1 MGGIS
6 FIIYDTKE
14 FSINNEFIKSFR
26 KMVHRGSESNFNIET
41 TIPINQ
47 NNLDQIKYTLT
58 RNDIANYKQLG
69 FIQGCHRMCIN
80 DLSCDASQPFEDPI
94 IHKVKK
100 YPELRTR
107 VHRKLFCNGEIYN
120 YKELLE
126 QEKFTERDLQSCS
139 DVEIILPL
147 YIKYGLEETIKKL
160 KGDYAFILTENL
172 KTYDLKSINIYA
184 VRDILGLKPL
194 YMIKHK
200 KYIFYMFVSELKGIP
215 NYILNDSNYELCE
228 IPPGTY
234 WSFQNSIIEKNS
246 DEFIRYSDWN
256 YYKSLTNCT
265 INNALPETI
274 SNLYKNINEKLTL
287 SVMSKYNLSDR
298 QVGILLSGGFD
309 SSIILSILIKYL
321 SEFDMESKKYIYV
334 FSIGELNE
342 NEIIHS
348 EKCVKFL
355 EEKYNID
362 IHHHIIS
369 LQEISQFTKE
379 IENAIMITESFDIR
393 TIRLSL
399 PYLFLFKYISEKTKV
414 KVLLTGEGL
423 DELCGYKEF
432 DKLSDELYQS
442 KSVKLLKNLSKHDL
456 SRCDKLASYYKLELR
471 HPFLDSDFLELILS
485 IHPKIKRPQ
494 IYNILKKPIE
504 KYIIRKAFDIK
515 DQNENSYLPYD
526 VLWRGKEDITNS
538 FIKFN
543 DKIDEFFTNSKV
555 TEKDYYMEIFN
566 KYYPNSQNIIGKY
579 WEQLWESI

>member
-6 FIIYDTKE
+6 FIIYDIKE

-26 KMVHRGSESNFNIET
+26 KMMHRGSESTFNIEY

-47 NNLDQIKYTLT
+47 NNIDQIKYTLT
-58 RNDIANYKQLG
+58 KHDIASYKQLG
-69 FIQGCHRMCIN
+69 FIQGCHRMSIN

-94 IHKVKK
+94 IHKVKT
-100 YPELRTR
+100 YPELRSR
-107 VHRKLFCNGEIYN
+107 VQRKLFCNGEIYN
-120 YKELLE
+120 YRELLE
-126 QEKFTERDLQSCS
+126 QEKFTEKDLQSCS

-147 YIKYGLEETIKKL
+147 YIKYGLEETIKKI
-160 KGDYAFILTENL
+160 KGDYSFILTENL
-172 KTYDLKSINIYA
+172 KTYDLKSINIYV

-200 KYIFYMFVSELKGIP
+200 KYIFYMFVSEIKGIP
-215 NYILNDSNYELCE
+215 NYILNDSNYELYE

-256 YYKSLTNCT
+256 YYNSLTNCS

-274 SNLYKNINEKLTL
+274 SNLYKNINEKLTS
-287 SVMSKYNLSDR
+287 SVISRYNLSDR
-298 QVGILLSGGFD
+298 PVGILLSGGFD
-309 SSIILSILIKYL
+309 SSIILSILTKYL
-321 SEFDMESKKYIYV
+321 SENLGNDPSIYV
-334 FSIGELNE
+334 FTIGELNE
-342 NEIIHS
+342 KEVLHS
-348 EKCVKFL
+348 EKCVNFL

-379 IENAIMITESFDIR
+379 IENAILITESFDDK

-432 DKLSDELYQS
+432 NNLTDEIYQY
-442 KSVKLLKNLSKHDL
+442 KSVKLLKNLSKYDL
-456 SRCDKLASYYKLELR
+456 SRCDKIASYYKLELR
-471 HPFLDSDFLELILS
+471 HPFLDRDFLELILN

-494 IYNILKKPIE
+494 VYNIMKKPIE
-504 KYIIRKAFDIK
+504 KYIIRKAFDYK
-515 DQNENSYLPYD
+515 NEDDMQAYLPYD
-526 VLWRGKEDITNS
+526 VLWRSNDDITNS
-538 FIKFN
+538 FIDFN
-543 DKIDEFFTNSKV
+543 NKIDEFFNNNKII
-555 TEKDYYMEIFN
+555 EKDYYIKIFN

-579 WEQLWESI
+579 WEQLWD